1 MKKYRIDKEM
11 SLITFYYDE
20 ILISFFIFEHYVKFI
35 VIFTISGKMGLSCV
49 KIGHTIRKTGS
60 NRSGESGYSGI

>member
-1 MKKYRIDKEM
+1 MQSKYACITNAIHAYFRLGERIV
-11 SLITFYYDE
+11 
-20 ILISFFIFEHYVKFI
+20 IFEQYVNFI

-49 KIGHTIRKTGS
+49 KTGHTIRKTGS